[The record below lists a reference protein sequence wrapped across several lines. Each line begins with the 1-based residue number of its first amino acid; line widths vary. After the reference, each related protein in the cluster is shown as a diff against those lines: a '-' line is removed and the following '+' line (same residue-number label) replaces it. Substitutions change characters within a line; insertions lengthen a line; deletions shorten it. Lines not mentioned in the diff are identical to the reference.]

1 MRALAA
7 LQKTRKGQSI
17 AASLERRVEAL
28 EAHKG
33 QALRWVFQYQNET
46 ADEAKQREG
55 VQPGECVIVV
65 TWEDV
70 KL

>member
-1 MRALAA
+1 M
-7 LQKTRKGQSI
+7 

-28 EAHKG
+28 EAHEL
-33 QALRWVFQYQNET
+33 QALRWVWQYRNET

-55 VQPGECVIVV
+55 VQPGERVIVF

>member
-1 MRALAA
+1 M
-7 LQKTRKGQSI
+7 
-17 AASLERRVEAL
+17 AASLERRLEAL

-33 QALRWVFQYQNET
+33 QAWPWVWQHQHET

-55 VQPGECVIVV
+55 VQPGESVIVF
-65 TWEDV
+65 TWQDV

>member
-1 MRALAA
+1 M
-7 LQKTRKGQSI
+7 
-17 AASLERRVEAL
+17 AASLECRVEAL
-28 EAHKG
+28 EVRKV
-33 QALRWVFQYQNET
+33 QALRWVWQHQNET

-55 VQPGECVIVV
+55 VQPGERVIVF

>member
-1 MRALAA
+1 M
-7 LQKTRKGQSI
+7 

-33 QALRWVFQYQNET
+33 QALRWVWQRQHET

-55 VQPGECVIVV
+55 VQPGECVIVF
-65 TWEDV
+65 TWQDV
-70 KL
+70 EL

>member
-1 MRALAA
+1 M
-7 LQKTRKGQSI
+7 

-33 QALRWVFQYQNET
+33 QALRWVWQHRNET

-55 VQPGECVIVV
+55 VQPGECVIMF

>member
-1 MRALAA
+1 M
-7 LQKTRKGQSI
+7 

-28 EAHKG
+28 EAHKR
-33 QALRWVFQYQNET
+33 QTVRWVWQRQHET

-55 VQPGECVIVV
+55 VQPGECVMVFA
-65 TWEDV
+65 WQDV

>member
-1 MRALAA
+1 M
-7 LQKTRKGQSI
+7 

-33 QALRWVFQYQNET
+33 QALRWVWQYQNET

-55 VQPGECVIVV
+55 VQPGECVIVF